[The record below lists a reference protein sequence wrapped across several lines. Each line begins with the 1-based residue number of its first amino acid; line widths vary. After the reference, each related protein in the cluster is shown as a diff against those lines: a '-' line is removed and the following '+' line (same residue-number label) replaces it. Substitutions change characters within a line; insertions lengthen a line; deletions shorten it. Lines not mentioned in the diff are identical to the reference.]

1 MLETLIRHLDMVKLT
16 LGAVAMAAALS
27 GCYGNLDNPDDGLTE
42 NQRKARTLFVQRA
55 YDSLMNACG
64 ASNCHGQAVVPFLAG
79 DGVLNVYTTV
89 TEFKPELIS
98 KIDALKSRLLTKGPH
113 SGPEFST
120 TAREG
125 QVASDYETVLEWLR
139 AEQRAAGDVGN
150 DGSGSGGVSYIVTK
164 KITPVECTNANRTL
178 CQVNS
183 LSLEGVRPDGTGI
196 SGAKVEFLYEVLQGA
211 NAPYLVNLRL
221 VGGPE
226 GAYIES
232 PIFLGYEAGK
242 ATPTVD
248 GDTFFDVK
256 INAPATMIRTI
267 GPGYAGLTDIKARGD
282 NGTGPINE
290 FAMSFTVV
298 DKYRPDNTPVNP
310 NACKQLAMFQA
321 MMKPRLTTSCNG
333 CHVSTSG
340 NAGARGAMTLYAAD
354 DATSCQQVKTLGGNL
369 NNITASSIYNAP
381 RVGALASHGDFKFTV
396 AADQTAWENAVT
408 TWLTAE
414 RNSP

>member
-27 GCYGNLDNPDDGLTE
+27 GCYGLLDDPGDGLTE

-55 YDSLMNACG
+55 YDSLMTSCG

-79 DGVLNVYTTV
+79 DGVLNVYTTIR
-89 TEFKPELIS
+89 EFKPELIS

-125 QVASDYETVLEWLR
+125 QIASDYETVLEWLR
-139 AEQRAAGDVGN
+139 AEQRAADDSGN
-150 DGSGSGGVSYIVTK
+150 VGSGSGGVSYIVTN
-164 KITPVECTNANRTL
+164 KITPVECTSTNRAT
-178 CQVNS
+178 CQINT

-196 SGAKVEFLYEVLQGA
+196 TGAKVEFLYEVLQGA
-211 NAPYLVNLRL
+211 NAPYIVNLRL

-242 ATPTVD
+242 AQPTVD

-256 INAPATMIRTI
+256 VNAPATMTRTI
-267 GPGYAGLTDIKARGD
+267 GAGYAGLTDIKARGD
-282 NGTGPINE
+282 GGAINE

-310 NACKQLAMFQA
+310 SACKQLAMYQA
-321 MMKPRLTTSCNG
+321 MMKPTLTARCNG

-340 NAGARGAMTLYAAD
+340 NAGARGSMTLYTAD

-381 RVGALASHGDFKFTV
+381 RMGALASHADFKFTV